1 MKSIH
6 SPICDQR
13 PTIQQPNTT
22 MSDPNDKTRLIR
34 RSSSGEA
41 GSPPPA
47 PAYGMH
53 PADPESTIYHPGGDS
68 SRGHGGDTRIIRRDD
83 PVAPHQPPPSDRT
96 VLVRRS
102 SASVAGEASPAEDL
116 PEGPVVGWLVVVEGP
131 GRGKSVTLGYGMNQI
146 GREQGN
152 RVVLPFGDMQIS
164 RTKHATVT
172 YDPRGRKFFIQH
184 GESSNLTYVGE
195 LPVLTPVELKS
206 GELIRLG
213 DTTVLKFI
221 PLCGEDFNWD

>member
-1 MKSIH
+1 
-6 SPICDQR
+6 
-13 PTIQQPNTT
+13 

-34 RSSSGEA
+34 RSSSGDA
-41 GSPPPA
+41 GVPQAQPPS
-47 PAYGMH
+47 PAYGET
-53 PADPESTIYHPGGDS
+53 ARDPERTIYQGDAAQRRS
-68 SRGHGGDTRIIRRDD
+68 DNPDATRIIRRDD
-83 PVAPHQPPPSDRT
+83 PAAKPAEPDGKT

-102 SASVAGEASPAEDL
+102 SGSAAAGAAGAADDL

-131 GRGKSVTLGYGMNQI
+131 GRGKSVTLGYGMNPI
-146 GREQGN
+146 GREPGN

-164 RTKHATVT
+164 RSKHATVT

-195 LPVLTPVELKS
+195 LPVLSPVELKS
-206 GELIRLG
+206 GEIIRLG

-221 PLCGEDFNWD
+221 PLCGDDFNWD